1 MTTEEAIQVA
11 EKALLEKTGK
21 NLSELQSKIL
31 HESLA
36 NKGYE
41 EMKGYS
47 AGYFKS
53 VGSKLWQLLSEAL
66 GEEVSKTNFKW
77 ALEKRFNANG
87 DLQSKSFEKDYL
99 TKLQNFLEAKAWR
112 DADQETLYVLRKMAG
127 QEESSHLNISSILQL
142 PCEDLK
148 AIDLLWLKFSYGK
161 FGISVQKQKWVE
173 SGGKLDYGVDRDA
186 AWKAYKRASYRL
198 EWGTPRDW
206 ILRERT
212 YSLEGGV
219 RGHLPSW
226 FDLNEVNTSFFDER
240 IMTEEMETQI
250 LNGTGTVV
258 FSRASS
264 PFGGYAQA
272 LDCFY
277 TRISTCAF

>member
-1 MTTEEAIQVA
+1 MTPEEAIHIA
-11 EKALLEKTGK
+11 DKALLEKTDK
-21 NLSELQSKIL
+21 YLTDIQRMIL
-31 HESLA
+31 RESLDS
-36 NKGYE
+36 KGYE
-41 EMKGYS
+41 EMQGYS
-47 AGYFKS
+47 PQHIKNEGRE
-53 VGSKLWQLLSEAL
+53 LWKLLSQAL
-66 GEEVSKTNFKW
+66 GEKVSKTNFKG
-77 ALEKRFNANG
+77 ALERHFQADDN
-87 DLQSKSFEKDYL
+87 LSSKKFEKDYL
-99 TKLQNFLEAKAWR
+99 TKLRNFLAAKAWR
-112 DADQETLYVLRKMAG
+112 DADQETLHVMRKLAMKD
-127 QEESSHLNISSILQL
+127 ESSHLSITSILQL

-161 FGISVQKQKWVE
+161 FGISVQKQKWAE

-186 AWKAYKRASYRL
+186 AWKAYKRASYGL

-226 FDLNEVNTSFFDER
+226 FDLNEINTSFFDER
-240 IMTEEMETQI
+240 IMTEEMEAQI